1 MAAGFGNS
9 LPMVFAGFFSGTVA
23 ETFSRKY
30 IVVASIIG
38 QALCTV
44 VIGFST
50 AFYQVLLARLLLGVT
65 SGFYV
70 PAMLG
75 LVVDYF
81 PEKRRTTAIA
91 LTSVGVLIGV
101 AINQLTSVFITM
113 MGWRLYFKLCGA
125 LWIVIGALAFIVVK
139 EPERGR
145 LTYITAETS

>member
-1 MAAGFGNS
+1 
-9 LPMVFAGFFSGTVA
+9 
-23 ETFSRKY
+23 
-30 IVVASIIG
+30 
-38 QALCTV
+38 
-44 VIGFST
+44 
-50 AFYQVLLARLLLGVT
+50 
-65 SGFYV
+65 
-70 PAMLG
+70 MLG